1 MWHSLIFLQEA
12 LAHHWLSGEN
22 ASDHDLLPEIRAYLA
37 KARLRRGI
45 EIVKLNN
52 RIEALK
58 IQEDD
63 ADESDVPADMQAA
76 ATGTLGGDESGG
88 ESNSGGKKG
97 LAQLAKGAI
106 FREVVLAKVREAK
119 EQEKVAQVEK
129 DAADKAARKHGD

>member
-1 MWHSLIFLQEA
+1 LQEA
-12 LAHHWLSGEN
+12 LAHCWLSGEN

-45 EIVKLNN
+45 EIVKLTN

-58 IQEDD
+58 MQEDEVED
-63 ADESDVPADMQAA
+63 SDLPADAQAA
-76 ATGTLGGDESGG
+76 VGGLPEGENAAEGSSGH
-88 ESNSGGKKG
+88 KKS
-97 LAQLAKGAI
+97 LTQVAKGAI

-129 DAADKAARKHGD
+129 DAQDKAARRHHD